1 MGNDWRIANR
11 NTGESM
17 TIKLITFKTNHTMMA
32 EVTKETA
39 TTITVKQPVQVVMQ
53 PTKDGPMVS
62 YIPFLEYAQEFKSGF
77 DLSVADILCLT
88 TPVVELENQYN
99 QLFGSGIQIASA
111 IPKV

>member
-1 MGNDWRIANR
+1 MGNDWRFASK

-17 TIKLITFKTNHTMMA
+17 TIQLITFKTNHTMMA
-32 EVTKETA
+32 ETEQIGDKLK
-39 TTITVKQPVQVVMQ
+39 IKQPVQVVMQ

-77 DLSVADILCLT
+77 EISMVDVLCLT